1 MKALAIATAAAAL
14 LVGIYLALG
23 GASYA
28 PAKVANPCAQRDLRQ
43 ANGLAEV
50 AQQIV
55 LSALDG
61 AACKLGVTRED
72 IVLAFA
78 DRKSLR
84 AFAREHHISQDD
96 LEESLRAG
104 LLRAIDDAETSG
116 QLTQPVADL
125 LRGVV
130 RQIPIGGFLDLLEQ
144 LPG

>member
-1 MKALAIATAAAAL
+1 MRALALSLAAAGA
-14 LVGIYLALG
+14 LVGVYLALG

-28 PAKVANPCAQRDLRQ
+28 PAKVANPCAQRQLQ
-43 ANGLAEV
+43 SPHGLAEV

-78 DRKSLR
+78 NQTRLH
-84 AFAREHHISQDD
+84 AFARTHHITTNK
-96 LEESLRAG
+96 LEELLRSG
-104 LLRAIDDAETSG
+104 LLRSIDDAQTAG

-125 LRGVV
+125 LRGTL
-130 RQIPIGGFLDLLEQ
+130 RRIPIGGFLDLLAQ